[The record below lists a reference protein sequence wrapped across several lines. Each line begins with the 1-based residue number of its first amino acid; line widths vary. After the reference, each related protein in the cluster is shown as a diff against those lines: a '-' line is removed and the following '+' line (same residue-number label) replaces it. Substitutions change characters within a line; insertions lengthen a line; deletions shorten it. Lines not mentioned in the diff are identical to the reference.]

1 MRIVLVGLLVSIA
14 TPASASVV
22 GSGEHGFE
30 IQNSVNLVI
39 PHQQAFAAFGQVGQW
54 WNKDHTYSGDAKR
67 MSLQMR
73 AGGCFCEPLDDGGGI
88 EHMRVTF
95 IQPGERIV
103 LTGSLGPLLY
113 EATSGVMDVKFER
126 IAGGSRV
133 TMNYRAAGFAKGG
146 AAAMA
151 PLVDQVL
158 AEQMKRFRVYAAAA
172 PTPDTFK
179 PKALTSVTVRHAGVS
194 AVGIWSS

>member
-1 MRIVLVGLLVSIA
+1 MRSLFLAASLLA
-14 TPASASVV
+14 TTPASASVV
-22 GSGEHGFE
+22 GASDHGFE
-30 IQNSVNLVI
+30 VQNSVNLVI
-39 PHQQAFAAFGQVGQW
+39 PQSQAFAAFGQVGQW

-158 AEQMKRFRVYAAAA
+158 GDQLKRYRVFAAGA
-172 PTPDTFK
+172 PKPDTLN
-179 PKALTSVTVRHAGVS
+179 P
-194 AVGIWSS
+194 